1 MALDNTRNKQREII
15 PVILAGG
22 SGTRLWPL
30 SRKNYPKS
38 LLKIRSDATL
48 LQAILTQI
56 KSIPNVS
63 PPLVMGNVEYGTAIA
78 ENLKEIDIK
87 ATVLL
92 ETLSLN
98 TATATAIAAQYS
110 GMKTN
115 NPLLLILP
123 VDQYISDVSQ
133 FIQMLDAAVQ
143 VAVTERLTIFGVPPN
158 FAATDYGYIKKGV
171 KLLKSPGYEVEQFK
185 EKPSLKAAT
194 TYFKSG
200 EYFWNS
206 GIFLFSTAAFLE
218 ELALHSPKIFL
229 ASQKVVSLLEE
240 DSDSIRV
247 NTHLIRGC
255 PNISLDKAVLE
266 KTKRLVVFPF
276 KGSWHDLGNWDSL
289 YQLAKKNRL
298 GNVTNSNVLT
308 INTQNC
314 YLYSS
319 TQLLVTAGINDLL
332 VVATKDAILVASRKK
347 QDIKKIVNY
356 LIRKKHDEAILS
368 PTVYQPWGY
377 YEIVDKSATP
387 MIKHY
392 YVNPGQEFVS
402 KIKGPASTC
411 WLIVKGKAQITIG
424 RKVKLISKNQS
435 IEITHGKKFKVYNVG
450 DIPLHFIEIYSKG
463 GSISG

>member
-1 MALDNTRNKQREII
+1 
-15 PVILAGG
+15 V
-22 SGTRLWPL
+22 S
-30 SRKNYPKS
+30 NYS
-38 LLKIRSDATL
+38 
-48 LQAILTQI
+48 
-56 KSIPNVS
+56 
-63 PPLVMGNVEYGTAIA
+63 
-78 ENLKEIDIK
+78 
-87 ATVLL
+87 
-92 ETLSLN
+92 
-98 TATATAIAAQYS
+98 
-110 GMKTN
+110 
-115 NPLLLILP
+115 
-123 VDQYISDVSQ
+123 
-133 FIQMLDAAVQ
+133 
-143 VAVTERLTIFGVPPN
+143 
-158 FAATDYGYIKKGV
+158 
-171 KLLKSPGYEVEQFK
+171 
-185 EKPSLKAAT
+185 

-347 QDIKKIVNY
+347 QDISHC
-356 LIRKKHDEAILS
+356 L
-368 PTVYQPWGY
+368 PTMG
-377 YEIVDKSATP
+377 
-387 MIKHY
+387 
-392 YVNPGQEFVS
+392 
-402 KIKGPASTC
+402 
-411 WLIVKGKAQITIG
+411 L
-424 RKVKLISKNQS
+424 L
-435 IEITHGKKFKVYNVG
+435 
-450 DIPLHFIEIYSKG
+450 
-463 GSISG
+463 